1 MYLYV
6 FMVFTLLTT
15 PYSCRIFLPFREV
28 RRIVQRIDPCCVY
41 SRVETESLYDIEH
54 IVPRKVCEELFHG
67 HYPQYENDMHTLF
80 KCTPSLNRKRGYKK
94 FGNVDSK
101 DTFGI
106 DDTKARAIVSRACMY
121 FRDNL
126 SIYQRDMFHERVIG
140 KDTLEEWYDKY
151 GVHVNETDITRER
164 IVRMYQKTK
173 NKYVF

>member
-1 MYLYV
+1 
-6 FMVFTLLTT
+6 
-15 PYSCRIFLPFREV
+15 
-28 RRIVQRIDPCCVY
+28 
-41 SRVETESLYDIEH
+41 
-54 IVPRKVCEELFHG
+54 
-67 HYPQYENDMHTLF
+67 MHTLF

-106 DDTKARAIVSRACMY
+106 DDTDARAIVSRACMY

-164 IVRMYQKTK
+164 IVRMYQKTT